1 MQYVV
6 DYYLSGFVL
15 FLLTFVLSVAFYWLL
30 YCLSPWFTASDYL
43 SNSGIF
49 KVFFF
54 ILSVIHCTVCVFV
67 YNVCSVSAYT
77 FQENIPQVLSE
88 VVDWFDYY
96 LFHVT
101 WWDKVICGMSVA
113 ISGYS
118 DFALILTLHILMIAM
133 RMFHG

>member
-1 MQYVV
+1 
-6 DYYLSGFVL
+6 
-15 FLLTFVLSVAFYWLL
+15 
-30 YCLSPWFTASDYL
+30 
-43 SNSGIF
+43 
-49 KVFFF
+49 
-54 ILSVIHCTVCVFV
+54 LSVIHCTVCVFV

-77 FQENIPQVLSE
+77 FQENTPQVLTE

-113 ISGYS
+113 ISEYS

-133 RMFHG
+133 RMFYGQEKLKIPKGVNRKSDNTSYVKRKRTREQTLVYKHFTDN